1 AQQDNNSQAMQ
12 WLTRLRDNSHRFG

>member
-1 AQQDNNSQAMQ
+1 NNSQAMQ